1 MDLDVLFL
9 GTAGSSPSPRR
20 GLPATLV
27 RRGGDRLLVDCGEGT
42 QRQLMRS
49 VGLIELEDV
58 FITHFHADHVLGLPG
73 ILKTFALRQRE
84 RPLTIH
90 GPGTRVRVP
99 STAISAL
106 GSARGGWRGR
116 RPLHELLAPSTGR
129 HPFELRLVELEPND
143 QLDRDGYRI
152 AAFATEHVARGIGFA
167 IVENPRPGEFDPV
180 RAREL
185 GVTPG
190 PDFGRLQRGEIVNG
204 VRPDQVMGEAR
215 RGRKLVLTGDTA
227 PCEMTRLVAWE
238 ADLLVHEATFAGEE
252 GERAAE
258 TAHTTARQAGE
269 LGAAANV
276 VMLALTHISPR
287 YAGGE
292 LREEAQAAFGGDAG
306 QVIVPRDFD
315 RVEIPFPER
324 GEPVHIRSTDRP
336 AEPLAPEPAP

>member
-90 GPGTRVRVP
+90 GPVG
-99 STAISAL
+99 L
-106 GSARGGWRGR
+106 R
-116 RPLHELLAPSTGR
+116 RLLELLAPIVGR
-129 HPFELRLVELEPND
+129 LTFELRLIELEPND
-143 QLDRDGYRI
+143 ELERDGYRI

-167 IVENPRPGEFDPV
+167 FVEDPRPGEFDPV

-190 PDFGRLQRGEIVNG
+190 PDFGRLQRGEVVNG
-204 VRPDQVMGEAR
+204 VRPEQVMGEAR
-215 RGRKLVLTGDTA
+215 RGRKVVLTGDTA
-227 PCEMTRLVAWE
+227 PCEMTRLVAWG
-238 ADLLVHEATFAGEE
+238 ADLLVHEATFADEE

-269 LGAAANV
+269 LGAAAGV

-292 LREEAQAAFGGDAG
+292 LREEAQAAFGGEAG

-315 RVEIPFPER
+315 RAEIPFPER
-324 GEPVHIRSTDRP
+324 GEPVHVRASERP
-336 AEPLAPEPAP
+336 AQPLAPEPAP